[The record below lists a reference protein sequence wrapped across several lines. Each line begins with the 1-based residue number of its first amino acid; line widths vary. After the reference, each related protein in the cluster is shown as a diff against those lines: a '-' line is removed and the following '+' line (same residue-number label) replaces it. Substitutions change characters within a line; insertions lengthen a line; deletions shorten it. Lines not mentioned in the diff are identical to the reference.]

1 MLRRLR
7 QVVEAA
13 FLGIWHLLWDR
24 GEYYMEEKQF
34 RDKIYW
40 LTFLFSLLVVWVHS
54 FNGELFMG
62 TPEAAFK
69 VAGIERILGD
79 GLGQIAVP
87 GFFMVPS

>member
-1 MLRRLR
+1 
-7 QVVEAA
+7 
-13 FLGIWHLLWDR
+13 
-24 GEYYMEEKQF
+24 MEEKQF

-79 GLGQIAVP
+79 GLR
-87 GFFMVPS
+87 